1 MIRKSHKSCGKL
13 LIRSIAIGLVASCF
27 MFSNG
32 TYAAQNT
39 KPGLTLSP
47 LRTELEIA
55 PGTSQDRTL
64 TLSNANDR
72 PITVRLTTEEFS
84 VINQQY
90 DYAFNIET
98 QLTKWVTFT
107 PDTLDLASGE
117 TKTATFRIG
126 VPIGAEPG
134 GRYLSL
140 FASTDAGSSI
150 EGVVSRQR
158 IASLVYINVSGDISR
173 SGNLVALNAPWLVIQ
188 PTDWTASLQNTGSTH
203 YRTDYSVTTKP
214 LIGDATIRS
223 IRDEGLIL
231 PGTIRLIKDTLP
243 LPNLPGIYKVMYKI
257 GLGDS
262 PAVTET
268 RIMVYLPPVA
278 IIVSLFAIILI
289 LSLISEYRNR
299 KKKSNRSVERP
310 YK

>member
-13 LIRSIAIGLVASCF
+13 LIRSIAIGLVASCL

-214 LIGDATIRS
+214 LIGDATISS